1 MAVKVAVKK
10 AKESYQ
16 TGGNLLKKYFKDIST
31 IPLLTREEEIELAK
45 RIRNGDAESVKK
57 MVESNL
63 RFVVRVA
70 GKYRNHGISFLDLIN
85 EGNLGLIQ
93 AAKKFDHTK
102 GVKFI
107 TYAIWWI
114 QQSIKQALAKQSL
127 SVRLPL
133 RQVDVLSKL
142 KQKNLELTHKM
153 SREPSQRDLAE
164 SLDVSIEDVE
174 CIMRATS
181 GSVSLN
187 DTMSEDGNT
196 NYMDLLVAEN
206 IPGADSKIEKDDL
219 KDTVNNLVNELNAR
233 EGRVIRMRFGLDGEE
248 PLTLQEIAS
257 QLNLSKERI
266 RQIEKRAKNILR
278 KRAASKNMAE
288 LLN

>member
-1 MAVKVAVKK
+1 MARK
-10 AKESYQ
+10 ATAEKAEDLFQEGS
-16 TGGNLLKKYFKDIST
+16 LLKKYFKDIGH
-31 IPLLTREEEIELAK
+31 IPLLTREEEVELAK
-45 RIRNGDAESVKK
+45 KIGRGDEEALRK

-63 RFVVRVA
+63 RFVVKVA
-70 GKYRNHGISFLDLIN
+70 AKYRNHGISFLDLIN

-93 AAKKFDHTK
+93 AARKFDHTK

-114 QQSIKQALAKQSL
+114 QQSIKQGLAKQSL

-133 RQVDVLSKL
+133 RQVDVLSKI
-142 KQKNLELTHKM
+142 KQRNLELMHKL
-153 SREPSQRDLAE
+153 SREPSTADIAK
-164 SLDVSIEDVE
+164 SLDVSLEDVE

-181 GSVSLN
+181 GAVSLN
-187 DTMSEDGNT
+187 DSMSDDGTT
-196 NYMDLLVAEN
+196 NYIDLLVAEN
-206 IPGADSKIEKDDL
+206 MPEADSGLEEGDL
-219 KDTVNNLVNELNAR
+219 KETVNTLVGELSAR
-233 EGRVIRMRFGLDGEE
+233 EGRVIRMRFGLDGDE

-266 RQIEKRAKNILR
+266 RQIEKRAKNVLR
-278 KRAASKNMAE
+278 RRAINKNIDD

>member
-1 MAVKVAVKK
+1 MSKNATAEK
-10 AKESYQ
+10 ADNSLDD
-16 TGGNLLKKYFKDIST
+16 GNLLKKYFKEIAV
-31 IPLLTREEEIELAK
+31 INLLSREEEVELGK
-45 RIRNGDAESVKK
+45 RIEAGDEEAFHK
-57 MVESNL
+57 MVVSNL
-63 RFVVRVA
+63 RFVVKVA
-70 GKYRNHGISFLDLIN
+70 SKYKNQGISFLDLIN

-93 AAKKFDHTK
+93 AARKFDHTK

-133 RQVDVLSKL
+133 RQVDVLSKI
-142 KQKNLELTHKM
+142 KQRNLELAHKL
-153 SREPSQRDLAE
+153 SREPTQRDIAE
-164 SLDVSIEDVE
+164 SLEVTLEDVE

-187 DTMSEDGNT
+187 DSMSDEGST
-196 NYMDLLVAEN
+196 NYIDLLVAEN
-206 IPGADSKIEKDDL
+206 GTGADGRIEEEDL
-219 KDTVNNLVNELNAR
+219 KETINTLVNELTAR
-233 EGRVIRMRFGLDGEE
+233 EGKVIRMRFGLDGGE
-248 PLTLQEIAS
+248 PLTLQEIATH
-257 QLNLSKERI
+257 LNLSKERI

-278 KRAASKNMAE
+278 KRAVNKNLAD

>member
-1 MAVKVAVKK
+1 MGRK
-10 AKESYQ
+10 ATAEKAEDLFQEGS
-16 TGGNLLKKYFKDIST
+16 LLKKYFKDIAH

-45 RIRNGDAESVKK
+45 KIRRGDEEALRK

-63 RFVVRVA
+63 RFVVKVA
-70 GKYRNHGISFLDLIN
+70 ARYRNHGISFLDLIN

-93 AAKKFDHTK
+93 AARKFDHTK

-114 QQSIKQALAKQSL
+114 QQSIKQGLAKQSL

-133 RQVDVLSKL
+133 RQVDVLSKI
-142 KQKNLELTHKM
+142 KQRNLELTHKF
-153 SREPSQRDLAE
+153 SREPSSADIAN
-164 SLDVSIEDVE
+164 SLDVSLEDVE

-181 GSVSLN
+181 GAVSLN
-187 DTMSEDGNT
+187 DSMSDDGTT
-196 NYMDLLVAEN
+196 NYIDLLVAEN
-206 IPGADSKIEKDDL
+206 IPEADSGLEEGDL
-219 KDTVNNLVNELNAR
+219 KETVNTLVGELSAR
-233 EGRVIRMRFGLDGEE
+233 EGRVIRLRFGLDGDE

-278 KRAASKNMAE
+278 RRAINKNIDD

>member
-1 MAVKVAVKK
+1 MTKQATVEKTDDKVDA
-10 AKESYQ
+10 Q
-16 TGGNLLKKYFKDIST
+16 NLLKKYFKEIATIS
-31 IPLLTREEEIELAK
+31 LLTREEEVFLAK
-45 RIRNGDAESVKK
+45 RIKKGDEEALRKL
-57 MVESNL
+57 VEGNL
-63 RFVVRVA
+63 RFVVKVA
-70 GKYRNHGISFLDLIN
+70 GKYRNNSISFLDLIN

-93 AAKKFDHTK
+93 AARKFDHTR

-114 QQSIKQALAKQSL
+114 QQSIKQCLAKQSL

-133 RQVDVLSKL
+133 RQVDVLSKI
-142 KQKNLELTHKM
+142 KQRNLELAHKL
-153 SREPSQRDLAE
+153 SREPTLEDIAK
-164 SLDVSIEDVE
+164 SLDVSIEDVA

-187 DTMSEDGNT
+187 DPLSDDGMT
-196 NYMDLLVAEN
+196 NYMDMLVADNTPSVESGLEN
-206 IPGADSKIEKDDL
+206 SDL
-219 KDTVNNLVNELNAR
+219 KDTVNDLVNELNDR
-233 EGRVIRMRFGLDGEE
+233 EGKVIRLRFGLDGDE
-248 PLTLQEIAS
+248 PLTLQAIAS

-278 KRAASKNMAE
+278 KRAIHSNVAD